1 MIRISELEVRELISS
16 LFGIDIKISKFNYYL
31 IGSNINEFKLISYS
45 KNSLELD
52 FDQIYSIG
60 IPIIEKIKNQFILL
74 PGILSCILELPTIQ
88 VNKEDTLKISYNLPV
103 KIYSDNGLYII
114 IDELDRRISLGEVQE
129 GIFTPIVDL
138 GYYLRSEK

>member
-16 LFGIDIKISKFNYYL
+16 LFNIDIKIRKFSYYL
-31 IGSNINEFKLISYS
+31 IGFNIAEFKLISYS
-45 KNSLELD
+45 KNEMEVD

-60 IPIIEKIKNQFILL
+60 IPIIEKIKNKYILL
-74 PGILSCILELPTIQ
+74 PGILSCTLELPTIQ
-88 VNKEDTLKISYNLPV
+88 VNKEDSLKISYNLTV
-103 KIYSDNGLYII
+103 KIHSDNGTYLIL
-114 IDELDRRISLGEVQE
+114 DEFDRRISLGKVYG